1 MPDNSLKTALVTG
14 ASSGIG
20 EATALQLSELGY
32 TVYAAARRVERMSD
46 LADRGIRTRSVD
58 VTDDPSM
65 MALVQTIIADTGRID
80 VLVNNAGYGLY
91 GALEDT
97 PIEEARRQFEVN
109 VFGLAR
115 LTQLVLPHMR
125 AQRDGYIVNIS
136 SMGGKIWEPLG
147 SWYHASK
154 FAVEGLSDS
163 LRVEVAEFG
172 IKVVII
178 QPGSIRS
185 EWSGIAADNLEATSA
200 NTPYAA
206 QAKLVG
212 GGHLDLRWSPRPS
225 PKLCRAPSRVPV
237 TSSVVGLEAFCWL
250 RPSCPI
256 APSTAS
262 SRWVTGSPRE
272 LDCLGAPTHV
282 EDFEGGRHRNSKASS
297 GLSRSALQKLGRIEE
312 IPSEPI
318 DIGLVCGQRG
328 DAPLER
334 LGRLHRMLALWRES
348 SPHLPYAVPALQS
361 FGNLLVKNPPIGGI
375 ANGVQGGSAGRDV
388 VGLVEIQTTPGVTEV
403 VGDHDLRPMA
413 AYGRTDRA
421 TQSDSILKYSVG

>member
-1 MPDNSLKTALVTG
+1 
-14 ASSGIG
+14 
-20 EATALQLSELGY
+20 
-32 TVYAAARRVERMSD
+32 MSP
-46 LADRGIRTRSVD
+46 T
-58 VTDDPSM
+58 THPM

-91 GALEDT
+91 GALEDM

-185 EWSGIAADNLEATSA
+185 EWSGIAADNLEAASA

-212 GGHLDLRWSPRPS
+212 GGLRAADQMRMASGPEVVAEAVAKAVQS
-225 PKLCRAPSRVPV
+225 PKPRTRYIVGGGARGILLAEAVLPDRGFDRFIQMGYRLASR
-237 TSSVVGLEAFCWL
+237 T
-250 RPSCPI
+250 
-256 APSTAS
+256 
-262 SRWVTGSPRE
+262 
-272 LDCLGAPTHV
+272 
-282 EDFEGGRHRNSKASS
+282 
-297 GLSRSALQKLGRIEE
+297 
-312 IPSEPI
+312 
-318 DIGLVCGQRG
+318 
-328 DAPLER
+328 
-334 LGRLHRMLALWRES
+334 
-348 SPHLPYAVPALQS
+348 
-361 FGNLLVKNPPIGGI
+361 
-375 ANGVQGGSAGRDV
+375 
-388 VGLVEIQTTPGVTEV
+388 
-403 VGDHDLRPMA
+403 
-413 AYGRTDRA
+413 
-421 TQSDSILKYSVG
+421 